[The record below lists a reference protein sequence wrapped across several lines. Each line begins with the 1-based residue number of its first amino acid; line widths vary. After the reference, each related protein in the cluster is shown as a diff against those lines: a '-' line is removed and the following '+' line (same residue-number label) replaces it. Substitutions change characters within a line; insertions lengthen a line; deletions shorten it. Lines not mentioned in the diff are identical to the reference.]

1 MAHIFISYKHEDT
14 KTVLP
19 LIRALESQKFSV
31 WWDDKISPG
40 GRIPAVIHKALDEVS
55 CVIVVWS
62 KLSVE
67 SNWVLDEAGYG
78 RDRNML
84 IPVIIDDCQPP
95 LGFQQLLA
103 QDLHG
108 WSGNSKDPR
117 IRKVFAAV
125 REILSRAPSKLS
137 RKPAAG
143 GLRAREDLVRHYD
156 SMRHQRVFL
165 IVGSFNEEWQVSLNF
180 QLMQALQQSELL
192 CTMMVPSE
200 DHSVEQQRN
209 FLQSIVDG
217 ESDYLGGLVICSG
230 WPDELM
236 QELLALVKRLELPI
250 VLIDRNPPKGL
261 SPIPPNLSYVS
272 VNDDRGGQ
280 LAADAVLQLAED
292 LRIRRILVIAGYAK
306 RARYR
311 AFQRKIRTSKKL
323 KGCEVIITEDGRFD
337 RWVAENVAYNFLT
350 EANERRKPFDVIFC
364 IADSMTIGCL
374 DAIARV
380 TNWAG
385 APLPKVIGY
394 DGTATTRNL
403 VENRRSPLVRIVVQD
418 GKEIARA
425 AIAQLILLSQKK
437 AAGAAKNVIWVEP
450 YLYPRVERASA

>member
-1 MAHIFISYKHEDT
+1 MAHIFISYAHEDT

-78 RDRNML
+78 RDRNIL
-84 IPVIIDDCQPP
+84 IPVIIDDCSPP

-103 QDLHG
+103 QDLRG
-108 WSGNSKDPR
+108 WSGNSRDPR

-125 REILSRAPSKLS
+125 RETLALAPGKLS
-137 RKPAAG
+137 RKPVTG
-143 GLRAREDLVRHYD
+143 GLRAREDTVLHYD

-165 IVGSFNEEWQVSLNF
+165 IVGSFNEEWQVSLNS

-192 CTMMVPSE
+192 CTVMVPSE
-200 DHSVEQQRN
+200 DHSVEQQRS
-209 FLQSIVDG
+209 FLQSVADG
-217 ESDYLGGLVICSG
+217 DSDYLGGLVICSG
-230 WPDELM
+230 WPDDLMPELF
-236 QELLALVKRLELPI
+236 ALVKQIDLPT
-250 VLIDRNPPKGL
+250 VLVDRNPPKGL
-261 SPIPPNLSYVS
+261 SSTPPNLSYAGVS
-272 VNDDRGGQ
+272 DEKGGQ
-280 LAADAVLQLAED
+280 LAADAVFQLSED
-292 LRIRRILVIAGYAK
+292 CRIRRILVIAGYAK

-311 AFQRKIRTSKKL
+311 AFQKKIRTSKKL

-337 RWVAENVAYNFLT
+337 RWMAENVAYNFLT
-350 EANERRKPFDVIFC
+350 EANERRKPYDVIFC
-364 IADSMTIGCL
+364 IANSMTIGCL

-380 TNWAG
+380 TNWRG

-394 DGTATTRNL
+394 DGTATTRNF

-418 GKEIARA
+418 SKEIARA
-425 AIAQLILLSQKK
+425 AIARLILLNQKK
-437 AAGAAKNVIWVEP
+437 AAGTAKNVIWVDP
-450 YLYPRVERASA
+450 YLYPRVERTSA